1 MPGVVT
7 GVVVRVRVCSGFLAA
22 AEEGSIM
29 TIHFPLP
36 AMDHQFLSIRQA
48 AERYSVSEVTLRRLA
63 REVTRDERHELREYV
78 RPGQAE
84 LDRLRSEN
92 KPFEYELSTKLLGL
106 RYQLQSQSPEEGSPV
121 IEDAR
126 ADIGSAATKVLESTN
141 ELLREQLKVKDD
153 QIRQLNDS
161 LRAMQQQ
168 QNATT
173 AVLVRLSERI
183 PLLSGPEPQ
192 RADAVN
198 VDAKER
204 KTPAAE
210 KQPTKKHPKAHP
222 TPAQSGGVFSR
233 WFRRAPATAGAGK

>member
-1 MPGVVT
+1 MQGVM
-7 GVVVRVRVCSGFLAA
+7 GVIVLRVMHYSRFLAA

-29 TIHFPLP
+29 TTRFPLLP
-36 AMDHQFLSIRQA
+36 MDHQFLTIRQA
-48 AERYSVSEVTLRRLA
+48 ADRYSVSEVTLRRLA

-78 RPGQAE
+78 RPAPPE
-84 LDRLRSEN
+84 LERLKSEN
-92 KPFEYELSTKLLGL
+92 KPYEYELSTKLLGL
-106 RYQLQSQSPEEGSPV
+106 RYQVKAEAPEQGSPV
-121 IEDAR
+121 IEDTR
-126 ADIGSAATKVLESTN
+126 ADVGSAATKVLESTN

-192 RADAVN
+192 GAETVH
-198 VDAKER
+198 VEVKER
-204 KTPAAE
+204 KTSAAE
-210 KQPTKKHPKAHP
+210 KQPTKKQSKARP
-222 TPAQSGGVFSR
+222 TPTQSGGVFSR
-233 WFRRAPATAGAGK
+233 WFKKSPATAGVGK

>member
-1 MPGVVT
+1 
-7 GVVVRVRVCSGFLAA
+7 
-22 AEEGSIM
+22 M
-29 TIHFPLP
+29 TIRFPLP
-36 AMDHQFLSIRQA
+36 AMDHQFLTIRQA

-84 LDRLRSEN
+84 LEALRSEN
-92 KPFEYELSTKLLGL
+92 KPYEYELSTKLLSL
-106 RYQLQSQSPEEGSPV
+106 RYQLKTQTPEEGSPV

-126 ADIGSAATKVLESTN
+126 ADIGSATTKVLESTN

-168 QNATT
+168 QSATNMI
-173 AVLVRLSERI
+173 LVRLSERI
-183 PLLSGPEPQ
+183 PLLAGPEPQ
-192 RADAVN
+192 RADTMN

-204 KTPAAE
+204 KAPAAE
-210 KQPTKKHPKAHP
+210 KQPAKKQPKP
-222 TPAQSGGVFSR
+222 RPATTQSGGVFSR
-233 WFRRAPATAGAGK
+233 WFRREPATAGAGKAA